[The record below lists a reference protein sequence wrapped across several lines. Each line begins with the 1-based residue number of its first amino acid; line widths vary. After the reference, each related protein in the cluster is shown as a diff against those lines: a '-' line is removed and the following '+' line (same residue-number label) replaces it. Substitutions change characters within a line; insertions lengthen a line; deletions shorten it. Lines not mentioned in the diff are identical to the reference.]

1 MKRIPA
7 AAMLCLLA
15 VLAGC
20 SKVPAGNV
28 GVIVNLYGSEKG
40 VETREV
46 GTGRYWV
53 GVNEELYLFPTF
65 TQTETWGGEEAI
77 SFQTV
82 EGMKVGGAVGITY
95 SVSPDKVTTL
105 FQKYRAG
112 IDEIT
117 NKFLRNMVRDAFND
131 AASKLPVESVYGAG
145 KADLLL
151 AVEKR
156 VRDQVAPIGI
166 NIERIYYASDL
177 VLPPQVT
184 QSLNAKIQ
192 ATQMAEQRRNEVAQA
207 KAEADKERARAQGE
221 ADAKLTLATADAKA
235 IEIRAQALRSNPDV
249 VTSTLSRN
257 GTASCP
263 PTWPAAPRCP
273 SSASASSHPRPGA
286 SDGATGDPMKR
297 ATVVT
302 ELPAS
307 TSRDMDKFVVRLPDG
322 LRAEVEAEAKRDE
335 RSMNSLIVVALR
347 EYLHG
352 QRRKH
357 ALLDALTAAAGD
369 R

>member
-15 VLAGC
+15 VLVGC

-112 IDEIT
+112 IEEIT

-131 AASKLPVESVYGAG
+131 VASKLPVESVYGAG

-177 VLPPQVT
+177 VLPPQV
-184 QSLNAKIQ
+184 
-192 ATQMAEQRRNEVAQA
+192 
-207 KAEADKERARAQGE
+207 
-221 ADAKLTLATADAKA
+221 
-235 IEIRAQALRSNPDV
+235 
-249 VTSTLSRN
+249 
-257 GTASCP
+257 
-263 PTWPAAPRCP
+263 
-273 SSASASSHPRPGA
+273 
-286 SDGATGDPMKR
+286 
-297 ATVVT
+297 
-302 ELPAS
+302 
-307 TSRDMDKFVVRLPDG
+307 
-322 LRAEVEAEAKRDE
+322 
-335 RSMNSLIVVALR
+335 
-347 EYLHG
+347 
-352 QRRKH
+352 
-357 ALLDALTAAAGD
+357 
-369 R
+369 

>member
-1 MKRIPA
+1 MKRITMILA
-7 AAMLCLLA
+7 AGLLA
-15 VLAGC
+15 ALAGC

-40 VETREV
+40 VDLKEV

-53 GVNEELYLFPTF
+53 GWNEELFLFPTF
-65 TQTETWGGEEAI
+65 TQTETWSDAESI

-82 EGMKVGGAVGITY
+82 EGMKVGSAVGITY
-95 SVSPDKVTTL
+95 SVDPDKVTTL

-131 AASKLPVESVYGAG
+131 VASKQPVESVYGAG

-151 AVEKR
+151 AVEDR
-156 VRDQVAPIGI
+156 VRQQVKPIGI
-166 NIERIYYASDL
+166 NIERIYYAADL

-221 ADAKLTLATADAKA
+221 ADAKLTLAEADAKA
-235 IEIRAQALRSNPDV
+235 IQIRAQALRSNPDV
-249 VTSTLSRN
+249 VTLNAVEKWDGKLPTYLS
-257 GTASCP
+257 
-263 PTWPAAPRCP
+263 
-273 SSASASSHPRPGA
+273 PGA
-286 SDGATGDPMKR
+286 PM
-297 ATVVT
+297 
-302 ELPAS
+302 P
-307 TSRDMDKFVVRLPDG
+307 FIG
-322 LRAEVEAEAKRDE
+322 LSK
-335 RSMNSLIVVALR
+335 
-347 EYLHG
+347 
-352 QRRKH
+352 
-357 ALLDALTAAAGD
+357 
-369 R
+369 

>member
-15 VLAGC
+15 VLTGC

-131 AASKLPVESVYGAG
+131 VASKLPVESVYGAG

-249 VTSTLSRN
+249 VTLNAVEKWDGKLPTYM
-257 GTASCP
+257 ASGSP
-263 PTWPAAPRCP
+263 
-273 SSASASSHPRPGA
+273 
-286 SDGATGDPMKR
+286 
-297 ATVVT
+297 
-302 ELPAS
+302 LPFIGIS
-307 TSRDMDKFVVRLPDG
+307 K
-322 LRAEVEAEAKRDE
+322 
-335 RSMNSLIVVALR
+335 
-347 EYLHG
+347 
-352 QRRKH
+352 
-357 ALLDALTAAAGD
+357 
-369 R
+369 

>member
-1 MKRIPA
+1 

-112 IDEIT
+112 IEEIT

-131 AASKLPVESVYGAG
+131 VASKLPVE
-145 KADLLL
+145 
-151 AVEKR
+151 
-156 VRDQVAPIGI
+156 
-166 NIERIYYASDL
+166 
-177 VLPPQVT
+177 
-184 QSLNAKIQ
+184 
-192 ATQMAEQRRNEVAQA
+192 
-207 KAEADKERARAQGE
+207 
-221 ADAKLTLATADAKA
+221 
-235 IEIRAQALRSNPDV
+235 
-249 VTSTLSRN
+249 
-257 GTASCP
+257 
-263 PTWPAAPRCP
+263 
-273 SSASASSHPRPGA
+273 
-286 SDGATGDPMKR
+286 
-297 ATVVT
+297 
-302 ELPAS
+302 
-307 TSRDMDKFVVRLPDG
+307 
-322 LRAEVEAEAKRDE
+322 
-335 RSMNSLIVVALR
+335 
-347 EYLHG
+347 
-352 QRRKH
+352 
-357 ALLDALTAAAGD
+357 
-369 R
+369 

>member
-1 MKRIPA
+1 MKRITMILA
-7 AAMLCLLA
+7 AGLLA
-15 VLAGC
+15 ALAGC

-40 VETREV
+40 VDLKEV

-53 GVNEELYLFPTF
+53 GWNEELFLFPTF
-65 TQTETWGGEEAI
+65 TQTETWSDAESI

-82 EGMKVGGAVGITY
+82 EGMKVGSAVGITY
-95 SVSPDKVTTL
+95 SVDPDKVTTL

-131 AASKLPVESVYGAG
+131 VASKQPVESVYGAG

-151 AVEKR
+151 AVEDR
-156 VRDQVAPIGI
+156 VRQQVKPIGI
-166 NIERIYYASDL
+166 NIERIYYAADL

-221 ADAKLTLATADAKA
+221 ADAKLTLAEADAKA
-235 IEIRAQALRSNPDV
+235 IQIRAQALRSNPDV
-249 VTSTLSRN
+249 VTLNAVEKWDGKLPTYLS
-257 GTASCP
+257 
-263 PTWPAAPRCP
+263 
-273 SSASASSHPRPGA
+273 PGA
-286 SDGATGDPMKR
+286 PM
-297 ATVVT
+297 
-302 ELPAS
+302 P
-307 TSRDMDKFVVRLPDG
+307 FIG
-322 LRAEVEAEAKRDE
+322 LGK
-335 RSMNSLIVVALR
+335 
-347 EYLHG
+347 
-352 QRRKH
+352 
-357 ALLDALTAAAGD
+357 
-369 R
+369 